1 MYFTL
6 LNKFIEL
13 TIELG
18 SKGFYLDLWLGGRCL
33 FSIDSSF
40 YEIAILIIATVI
52 MKGVLCKLISR
63 FTL

>member
-40 YEIAILIIATVI
+40 YEIAILTIAIVI
-52 MKGVLCKLISR
+52 MKGVLCKLTSR

>member
-1 MYFTL
+1 MYLTL
-6 LNKFIEL
+6 LDKFIEL

-40 YEIAILIIATVI
+40 YEIAILIIAIAI
-52 MKGVLCKLISR
+52 MKGALCKLTSR